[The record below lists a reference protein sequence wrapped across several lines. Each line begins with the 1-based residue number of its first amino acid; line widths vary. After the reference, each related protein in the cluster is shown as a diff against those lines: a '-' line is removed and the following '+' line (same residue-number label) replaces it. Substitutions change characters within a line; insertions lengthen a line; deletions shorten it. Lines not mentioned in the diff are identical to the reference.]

1 MRLATTMVLGG
12 LALAGCTVMDNQVK
26 MDELQKPTA
35 AYLIDKTGPD
45 KYPAYLAAEGNDLTC
60 RFGIHHESAAEFS
73 PPKAQLFASLLAQ
86 ALPSIVSHKVVLEQ
100 FDVYYNHRLKTLH
113 ALGSGGL
120 GGALGAAVASGN
132 EQAAHQNSS
141 VFTVDKV
148 LIDSDPEVNR
158 HPGENQVGC
167 DNRHEGE
174 YYPTEISGG
183 HDVVVTW
190 MKFTVDERPYYFRS
204 FYQFTP
210 DGKAMIADGI
220 KEALQMS
227 VKGIAPKINL

>member
-1 MRLATTMVLGG
+1 MRLAITLVLSGI
-12 LALAGCTVMDNQVK
+12 ALTGCTVMDNQVK
-26 MDELQKPTA
+26 MDDLQKPSA
-35 AYLIDKTGPD
+35 AFLVDKTHPD
-45 KYPAYLAAEGNDLTC
+45 SYPAFLAAEGNDLSC
-60 RFGIHHESAAEFS
+60 RYGIHHESAAEFS
-73 PPKAQLFASLLAQ
+73 PQKSQLFAALLAQ
-86 ALPSIVSHKVVLEQ
+86 ALPPIVSHKVVLEQ

-113 ALGSGGL
+113 QLGSGGL
-120 GGALGAAVASGN
+120 GGALGAAIGSQN
-132 EQAAHQNSS
+132 EKAAHQNMS

-148 LIDSDPEVNR
+148 LIDTDPEVNR

-174 YYPTEISGG
+174 YYPSEISGG

-210 DGKAMIADGI
+210 EGKVMIADGI

-227 VKGIAPKINL
+227 VNGIAPKIKL